1 MVKSKRKSPIKDIQK
16 EKRALKRKIK
26 ATFTGVGFEHI
37 PTNGHEMKV
46 GTRTVE
52 VDAMFVYKNIWLLCE
67 DTVQNNNKTDHIL
80 RKNEAAREIKS
91 HIGEFIEELIKIF
104 PEKKDILKEYN
115 KDRIKLYFL
124 YTNSSGIEE
133 TEDIKTRFS
142 NLTFMQLR
150 TLNYFN
156 SMMKC
161 IKYSARNEIFRF
173 LGLKSNQI
181 GIQKSTSEDSKIT
194 APIVY
199 SNEMTG
205 LANDIRVVSFM
216 MSAQDL
222 LDTCY
227 VLRKDNWEESIWLY
241 QRLIVKNK
249 IRNIRKFLE
258 NSGEA
263 FYNNI
268 IVALPDKIKF
278 EDKNGNYK
286 SINNVSDLGENLKLI
301 LPKEINSICVIDGQ
315 HRIFAHY
322 ESGTDNQQEKK
333 IKKLRKRLHLL
344 VTGLVFPEDMP
355 EEKKRRFQSRLFLE
369 INSNTKKV
377 PASVLLQIRRIQ
389 NPIAD
394 ESIAQSVIEHLNRKG
409 VFKDKFQLS
418 TLGGGTIKT
427 ASIVRFAL
435 RYLVTAKP
443 EVGKKS
449 LYEYWNGDKKKFDKM
464 EDKAVDNYTEY
475 CSVVL
480 EQYFSAI
487 KEQLQEYWNEES
499 KLLSVIS
506 INGFIIAFTR
516 QLSVNGVKDRAFY
529 SNIFKNW
536 EIDFSKDKFPYTS
549 SQYRKFST
557 KILKEAF
564 KIDQAI

>member
-322 ESGTDNQQEKK
+322 ESGTDDQQEKK

>member
-161 IKYSARNEIFRF
+161 VKYSARNEIFRF

-322 ESGTDNQQEKK
+322 ESGTDDQQEKK

>member
-161 IKYSARNEIFRF
+161 VKYSARNEIFRF

-322 ESGTDNQQEKK
+322 ESGTDDQQEKK

-564 KIDQAI
+564 KIDKAI

>member
-181 GIQKSTSEDSKIT
+181 GIQKRTSEDSKIT
-194 APIVY
+194 GPIVY

-322 ESGTDNQQEKK
+322 ESGTDDQQEKK

>member
-52 VDAMFVYKNIWLLCE
+52 VDAMFVYKNIWLLSE

-80 RKNEAAREIKS
+80 RKNEAAGEIKS
-91 HIGEFIEELIKIF
+91 NIGEFIEELIKIF
-104 PEKKDILKEYN
+104 PEKEDVLKEYD

-161 IKYSARNEIFRF
+161 IKYSTRNEIFRF

-286 SINNVSDLGENLKLI
+286 PINNVSDLGENLKLI

-322 ESGTDNQQEKK
+322 ESGTDDQQEKK

-355 EEKKRRFQSRLFLE
+355 EEEKRRFQSRLFLE

-394 ESIAQSVIEHLNRKG
+394 ESIAQSVIEHLNRKS

-443 EVGKKS
+443 EAGKKS

-516 QLSVNGVKDRAFY
+516 QLSVNGVQDRAFY
-529 SNIFKNW
+529 SNIFKDW
-536 EIDFSKDKFPYTS
+536 KIDFSKDEFPYTS

-564 KIDQAI
+564 QIDQAI